1 MKKIF
6 FLILINFIFH
16 SCIVATTATKVVST
30 AGKLAVGAV
39 KTTVNGVN
47 WTIQKANGKI
57 NENSLNGK
65 WKVIGFYKGSFNEFS
80 VQNNPINFFTC
91 DMGIEIFDF
100 KMKKEKFYHYPCG
113 TDDPLQYK
121 LKYSFEKNPETGDKE
136 NMITYGPSYFTI
148 IDVDNQHLTLEGYFI
163 NIEGSKVKS
172 IALFE
177 KVK

>member
-6 FLILINFIFH
+6 FLILIHFILH

-80 VQNNPINFFTC
+80 VQNNPTNYYTC
-91 DMGIEIFDF
+91 DVGIEIFEF
-100 KMKKEKFYHYPCG
+100 RMNREKFYHYPCG
-113 TDDPLQYK
+113 IHDPLQYK

-148 IDVDNQHLTLEGYFI
+148 IDVTSDHLVLEGYFV
-163 NIEGSKVKS
+163 NENGRMVKS
-172 IALFE
+172 IGLLD